1 MLKLN
6 EEAASIE
13 VIETFDF
20 DAHVEPRL
28 KEIKN
33 DLAYDMD
40 CFSDEDQK
48 NLNFF
53 LNKKEWSHEDKIKML
68 KEIQEYFEAQ
78 DNYYAAVSIFDERI
92 IDEGIFRWI
101 EDVYEVDIRP

>member
-6 EEAASIE
+6 EETASIE
-13 VIETFDF
+13 IIETFDF
-20 DAHVEPRL
+20 EAHVEPRL

-48 NLNFF
+48 NLNSF
-53 LNKKEWSHEDKIKML
+53 LNKKEWSHEDKIQIL
-68 KEIQEYFEAQ
+68 KEIQEYFEVE
-78 DNYYAAVSIFDERI
+78 DNYYADVSIFSERI
-92 IDEGIFRWI
+92 IDEGIFRWV